1 MQNSKNK
8 KYKMEHALENIVVYL
23 EMLVVADVWLVLNL
37 KILQLY
43 LLCILGLAKYLF
55 AFQLQQEDIKLGQRN
70 SPCRVNQ

>member
-1 MQNSKNK
+1 MGTCK
-8 KYKMEHALENIVVYL
+8 KIVVYL

-55 AFQLQQEDIKLGQRN
+55 AFQLQQEDIKIRPKKL
-70 SPCRVNQ
+70 PCRVNQ